1 MTPSP
6 ITSWQIDGETIETI
20 KHFILLGFSIT
31 VDSDCSHVNKT
42 LASWKK
48 SYDKPNS
55 ILKKKRE
62 RERDST
68 LPIKLHLVKAIFF
81 FSKHVWIWELDH
93 KEGWAWK
100 NWCLKLW
107 CWRRLESPLD
117 SEEIKPVNPEGNQSW
132 VFIGRTVA
140 EAETLILW
148 SPNVKRLLIGK
159 DSDGKGLRARGE
171 GDNRGWLVWMAS
183 LTQCVL

>member
-55 ILKKKRE
+55 IFKKKRE
-62 RERDST
+62 RERERQ
-68 LPIKLHLVKAIFF
+68 HFANKAPSSQSYIFF
-81 FSKHVWIWELDH
+81 
-93 KEGWAWK
+93 
-100 NWCLKLW
+100 
-107 CWRRLESPLD
+107 
-117 SEEIKPVNPEGNQSW
+117 Q
-132 VFIGRTVA
+132 
-140 EAETLILW
+140 
-148 SPNVKRLLIGK
+148 
-159 DSDGKGLRARGE
+159 
-171 GDNRGWLVWMAS
+171 
-183 LTQCVL
+183 

>member
-62 RERDST
+62 RERQ
-68 LPIKLHLVKAIFF
+68 HFANKAPSSQSYIFF
-81 FSKHVWIWELDH
+81 
-93 KEGWAWK
+93 
-100 NWCLKLW
+100 
-107 CWRRLESPLD
+107 
-117 SEEIKPVNPEGNQSW
+117 Q
-132 VFIGRTVA
+132 
-140 EAETLILW
+140 
-148 SPNVKRLLIGK
+148 
-159 DSDGKGLRARGE
+159 
-171 GDNRGWLVWMAS
+171 
-183 LTQCVL
+183 

>member
-81 FSKHVWIWELDH
+81 FSKHVWI
-93 KEGWAWK
+93 
-100 NWCLKLW
+100 
-107 CWRRLESPLD
+107 
-117 SEEIKPVNPEGNQSW
+117 
-132 VFIGRTVA
+132 
-140 EAETLILW
+140 
-148 SPNVKRLLIGK
+148 
-159 DSDGKGLRARGE
+159 
-171 GDNRGWLVWMAS
+171 
-183 LTQCVL
+183 